1 MSVMER
7 PLRIRWIIAAG
18 AALALALLT
27 MAVPLPWPW
36 ASPRGGRGPSPSVPP
51 APADA
56 KPANLNFT
64 MKDMNGKDVKLADY
78 KGKVILLDFWATWCG
93 PCKFEIPGF
102 VELQE
107 KYGKHG
113 LQVIGVSVDDTVEK
127 LQPFVAEYKMNYP
140 VLQGLGHDDV
150 QEAYGPMWGIPTSV
164 VISRDGKICAKHTGL
179 PPTKASAEPLEKR
192 VRDEFEHQIRML
204 LPQDNLPAL
213 AGRLRRRHED
223 LGNSRHARGP
233 LFLGSFKALVGRP
246 RVGDMMDRKC

>member
-1 MSVMER
+1 MER
-7 PLRIRWIIAAG
+7 RLRVRWLVAAG
-18 AALALALLT
+18 AALALAILT

-36 ASPRGGRGPSPSVPP
+36 ASRTASRPV
-51 APADA
+51 AAACPADA
-56 KPANLNFT
+56 KPANLDFT

-113 LQVIGVSVDDTVEK
+113 LQVIGISVDDTVK
-127 LQPFVAEYKMNYP
+127 LLQPYVAEYKMNYP

-164 VISRDGKICAKHTGL
+164 IISRDGLICAKHTGL

-204 LPQDNLPAL
+204 LPQDNLPL
-213 AGRLRRRHED
+213 
-223 LGNSRHARGP
+223 
-233 LFLGSFKALVGRP
+233 
-246 RVGDMMDRKC
+246 